1 MYIDPSCLRAL
12 WGVIMVASEV
22 QSFGESAQT
31 SVVNKCKDKL
41 IETYGAGAGEML
53 KELLL

>member
-1 MYIDPSCLRAL
+1 
-12 WGVIMVASEV
+12 MVASEV

-41 IETYGAGAGEML
+41 IETYGVGAAEIL